1 MTHRHFTHTQTRHAH
16 DSTRKA
22 ANVLHRREQEKL
34 QDAAANAYKCRDAT
48 ERGWQQSLFLHGHAY
63 LCNCQQ
69 CQSDT
74 TIAMSGLR
82 HRRTMLHLRVMNVT
96 SGNHNDGSVQLV

>member
-1 MTHRHFTHTQTRHAH
+1 MHTTQQE
-16 DSTRKA
+16 K
-22 ANVLHRREQEKL
+22 LLMYYCREQEKL